1 MASYRSSNR
10 SGSELRGD
18 RGQCRIVPDRHAAAA
33 LIGIAENAEPFI
45 KELLKR
51 TPDVVTSIQRELPD
65 GFPQN
70 VLDKIESGLTDSSR
84 RLAATLPKGVIG

>member
-18 RGQCRIVPDRHAAAA
+18 RDQCRIVPDHHAAQA
-33 LIGIAENAEPFI
+33 LIGIAENAEPLI
-45 KELLKR
+45 EEILKR
-51 TPDVVTSIQRELPD
+51 TPDVVTLIQREVPD

-70 VLDKIESGLTDSSR
+70 VFDRILSGLTDSSR
-84 RLAATLPKGVIG
+84 RLAAMPS

>member
-18 RGQCRIVPDRHAAAA
+18 RDQCRIVPDRHAAAA
-33 LIGIAENAEPFI
+33 LIGIAENAEPLI
-45 KELLKR
+45 EEILKR
-51 TPDVVTSIQRELPD
+51 TPGVVTSIQREVPD

-70 VLDKIESGLTDSSR
+70 VLDGILSGLTNSSR
-84 RLAATLPKGVIG
+84 RLAAMPA